1 MKPTEKRKLFLLL
14 KVKEFVN
21 HQGNIFFTKSNTT
34 YEQETLINHW
44 IL

>member
-21 HQGNIFFTKSNTT
+21 DQGNIFLQSQTQHMNRKR
-34 YEQETLINHW
+34 L
-44 IL
+44 